1 MLSKQFANAAM
12 VEILW
17 TDTAKRA
24 LRKLPERAQQEI
36 LRRVGQ
42 LSLFPHLGPQMTRRW
57 AKYRQLL
64 VGDYRVIYQVSF
76 EGDTVVIVYLRHQ
89 RRRL

>member
-1 MLSKQFANAAM
+1 M

-24 LRKLPERAQQEI
+24 LLKLPDRSQQEI
-36 LRRVGQ
+36 LRRVAQ
-42 LSLFPHLGPQMTRRW
+42 LALFPYLGPQMTRRW

-64 VGDYRVIYQVSF
+64 AGSYRIIYQVSA
-76 EGDTVVIVYLRHQ
+76 EGDTIVIVYLRHQ
-89 RRRL
+89 RRKT

>member
-1 MLSKQFANAAM
+1 M

-24 LRKLPERAQQEI
+24 LLKLPSKTQREI

-42 LSLFPHLGPQMTRRW
+42 LALFPFLGPPLARRW

-64 VGDYRVIYQVSF
+64 AGDYRIIYQVSA

-89 RRRL
+89 RRKL

>member
-1 MLSKQFANAAM
+1 M

-24 LRKLPERAQQEI
+24 LRELPERTQQDI
-36 LRRVGQ
+36 LRRVEQ
-42 LSLFPHLGPQMTRRW
+42 LSLFPFLGPQMARRW